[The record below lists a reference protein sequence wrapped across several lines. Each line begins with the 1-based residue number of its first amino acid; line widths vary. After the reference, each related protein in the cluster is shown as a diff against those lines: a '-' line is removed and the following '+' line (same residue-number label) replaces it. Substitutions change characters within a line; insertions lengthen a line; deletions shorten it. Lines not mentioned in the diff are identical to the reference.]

1 MLTAG
6 QMRSLEADAIA
17 AGRVSGLTLMDR
29 AGAGVVDAILDQWP
43 DLADAPGRAVV
54 LCGPGNNGGDGY
66 VVARLLAAR
75 GWEVGVFALGDPA
88 RLPPDARANHDR
100 WAATGAVDPLAQAPA
115 ALPGA
120 DLVVD
125 ALFGIGLARGLD
137 PAVCAVLAAVPS
149 GACRVAVDLPSGRD
163 TDSGA
168 VLGACA
174 FVADLAVTFHAPKPV
189 HGVLAAEGVAV
200 AVVDIGL

>member
-100 WAATGAVDPLAQAPA
+100 WAATGSVDPLAQAPA

-174 FVADLAVTFHAPKPV
+174 FDADLAVTFHAPKPV

-200 AVVDIGL
+200 AIVDIGL

>member
-1 MLTAG
+1 
-6 QMRSLEADAIA
+6 MRSLEADCI
-17 AGRVSGLTLMDR
+17 GRGTVSGLTLMER
-29 AGAGVVDAILDQWP
+29 AGQGVVEAILGQWP

-75 GWEVGVFALGDPA
+75 GWDVGVYALGDPA
-88 RLPPDARANHDR
+88 RLPADARANHDR
-100 WAATGAVDPLAQAPA
+100 WAATAPVDQLAEAPA
-115 ALPGA
+115 AMAGA

-125 ALFGIGLARGLD
+125 GLFGIGLARGLD
-137 PAVCAVLAAVPS
+137 PAVCAVLAAVPED
-149 GACRVAVDLPSGRD
+149 ACRVAIDLPSGRD
-163 TDSGA
+163 TDTGA

-174 FVADLAVTFHAPKPV
+174 FTADLAVTFHAPKPA
-189 HGVLAAEGVAV
+189 HAVLVSEGVAV